1 MLARG
6 YCGTWH
12 CISCMRTLAVS
23 AGRVVRPHLTS
34 PLSARAMVAARGKA
48 KANGG
53 SKTATVAAQFPDD
66 GRAGTRNLPGSQAMR
81 ALSDWAPNMD
91 LRSWPVD
98 NHFPRLFKHPP
109 NYKNTLRRIL
119 PKSSLPFKIYSEF
132 GGEQEQEQEQKRE
145 HQQEQR
151 QEQSKSKIGS
161 KSKSRSKGG
170 SNSKSR
176 SRRKRR
182 SRSRNNSQRRSKSQS
197 RSKSTA
203 PQKWQ

>member
-1 MLARG
+1 MERRR
-6 YCGTWH
+6 
-12 CISCMRTLAVS
+12 RTAAAKPPRS
-23 AGRVVRPHLTS
+23 QHSFR
-34 PLSARAMVAARGKA
+34 MMAAREP
-48 KANGG
+48 
-53 SKTATVAAQFPDD
+53 AT
-66 GRAGTRNLPGSQAMR
+66 SQVHR
-81 ALSDWAPNMD
+81 PCVHSDWAPNMD

-170 SNSKSR
+170 SNSKIR

-182 SRSRNNSQRRSKSQS
+182 SRSRSNSQRRSKSQS
-197 RSKSTA
+197 RSKSTDPSKVA
-203 PQKWQ
+203 AETKIHPNDKTTFRVSIGGEPRPV